1 MRYQDFIESKRKD
14 AQFYGF
20 DTDDINSI
28 LFPYQRDV
36 VRWAVKLG
44 RAAIFQDCGMG
55 KTLQQLEWSRII
67 LSKTGGS
74 ALILAPLAVSSQ
86 TAREADKLNL
96 SVTICKTADD
106 VRQGVNITNYEKLH
120 HFSPDQFSA
129 IVLDESSILKSFSG
143 KVRQEIQSF
152 AERIYYRLACTAT
165 PAPNDIMEIGTHSE
179 FLGQMRRVEMLSEY
193 FVHDGGDTQK
203 WRIKGHA
210 EEAFWAWMA
219 SWCVA
224 MRKPSDLGY
233 SDDGFILPELTIN
246 HRLVDSPPPDGYLFS
261 IEAQSLDERRSA
273 RRASMANR
281 VMAAADIANSSA
293 DQVLVWC
300 DLNDESHALAKAI
313 DGSVEVTGSD
323 DPEKKEQALFQFAS
337 GKIKALVSKPSI
349 CGFGMNFQNCNRMI
363 FVGLSDSYEQL
374 YQAIRRCWRFGQKKP
389 VVAHIITSEAES
401 AVVANIERKER
412 QAEMMFDSLVRHI
425 SVYSKTRETPKKEYK
440 PEIRMILPTWI
451 GGQSA

>member
-1 MRYQDFIESKRKD
+1 MKEYREFIESKRKN
-14 AQFYGF
+14 AHFYGF
-20 DTDDINSI
+20 DTDDINQL

-36 VRWAVKLG
+36 VKWAVKLG

-55 KTLQQLEWSRII
+55 KTLQQLEWARII
-67 LSKTGGS
+67 LAKTGGS

-86 TAREADKLNL
+86 TAREAEKLNL
-96 SVTICKTADD
+96 PVTICKTSDD
-106 VRQGVNITNYEKLH
+106 VSTGINITNYEKLH
-120 HFSPDQFSA
+120 YFSPDQFNA

-143 KVRQEIQSF
+143 KVRQDIQSF

-179 FLGQMRRVEMLSEY
+179 FLGQTRRVEMLSEY

-210 EEAFWAWMA
+210 EEAFWQWMA

-233 SDDGFILPELTIN
+233 SDDGFVLPELTIN
-246 HRLVDSPPPDGYLFS
+246 HQLVDSPPPDGYLFS
-261 IEAQSLDERRSA
+261 IEAQSLDERRAA

-281 VMAAADIANSSA
+281 VKAAADIANASG
-293 DQVLVWC
+293 DQVIIWC
-300 DLNDESHALAKAI
+300 NLNDESQALTKSI
-313 DGSVEVTGSD
+313 DGSIEVTGSD
-323 DPEKKEQALFQFAS
+323 DPDKKEQALFNFAS
-337 GKIKALVSKPSI
+337 GNIKALISKPSI

-389 VVAHIITSEAES
+389 VIAHIITSEAES

-412 QAEMMFDSLVRHI
+412 QAEVMFDSLVRHI
-425 SVYSKTRETPKKEYK
+425 SVYSQTREIPKKEYR
-440 PEIRMILPTWI
+440 PDIEMVLPSWI
-451 GGQSA
+451 GG